1 LTSIEPR
8 VTVSGSEDNPEIDI
22 HTGVNDKTLVEF
34 VINLSSPRH
43 FPNSRKIWVMSE
55 QAFQILSSKKWTG
68 SSSICIRTTKKPAT
82 SPTNTDLLTEEDKKK
97 LFPGLSKPDQ
107 DWQPFNGEGDG
118 DEKS

>member
-1 LTSIEPR
+1 
-8 VTVSGSEDNPEIDI
+8 
-22 HTGVNDKTLVEF
+22 
-34 VINLSSPRH
+34 
-43 FPNSRKIWVMSE
+43 MSE

-118 DEKS
+118 DEKVDDMMSGYGGQRSFTTSKLGERSLRKTT